1 MQPFLAKGLCLLLD
15 QLHGGLLLIWWG
27 LVLAQ
32 DQRDHRPQLG
42 PQALALGPVQ
52 KQVLAQIAVN
62 RSPIEKRFDIP
73 CRGKL
78 SCSRVDVRLGARIIK
93 PLSGGRNDTEAQNK
107 SNA

>member
-32 DQRDHRPQLG
+32 DQRDHQPQLG

-52 KQVLAQIAVN
+52 KQVLAQILGSLVGGSLEHVLVSMSDERN
-62 RSPIEKRFDIP
+62 VSSPGEQYRR
-73 CRGKL
+73 C
-78 SCSRVDVRLGARIIK
+78 
-93 PLSGGRNDTEAQNK
+93 
-107 SNA
+107 